1 MTATND
7 TLIFPPDMP
16 TVANDDTLVIAS
28 EWKVSDGKWE
38 FVKVTDWQM
47 AYIRVRGADEPR

>member
-1 MTATND
+1 MAANN

-16 TVANDDTLVIAS
+16 TIENGDTLTIKS